1 MLVSFGRCVR
11 LGVSSFVGF
20 GRVRLFCCVQLF
32 IFEVFWDS
40 GVNDAICGCLRGQ
53 KLIADRFSGA
63 DLGRCFVRVVRKARG
78 PSICSFVLL
87 GSVARF

>member
-1 MLVSFGRCVR
+1 MYTMH
-11 LGVSSFVGF
+11 FVG
-20 GRVRLFCCVQLF
+20 VCV
-32 IFEVFWDS
+32 
-40 GVNDAICGCLRGQ
+40 AK